1 VTADAPSTP
10 PPPAPQPPGAPEE
23 RTGTLQRIIGA
34 QFSPSES
41 FADIA
46 RRPNVLAPL
55 IIMVVITLV
64 STVVVVPRMDFETMM
79 RDQLATSGKLNGMSS
94 EDADRV
100 VRFSVA
106 FGKVI
111 GYSSPLLAIA
121 AWVVIAGV
129 LLIAFR
135 LFGGEGTFKQA
146 FSVTLYAFVP
156 LLIKSIVSTFV
167 VLAKGTIGV
176 EEMAVLVRSNP
187 AFLVDMKT
195 NQVLFALL
203 SSLDLFTIWTTVLLI
218 IGFAFVAR
226 VSKAKS
232 AVIVISLWALAL
244 VIKLGFAAIGA
255 AKARAA
261 AA

>member
-1 VTADAPSTP
+1 M
-10 PPPAPQPPGAPEE
+10 
-23 RTGTLQRIIGA
+23 IGVL
-34 QFSPSES
+34 FSPNET
-41 FADIA
+41 FADVV

-64 STVVVVPRMDFETMM
+64 STVIVVPRMDFETMM
-79 RDQLATSGKLNGMSS
+79 RDQLAASGKMNNMSS
-94 EDADRV
+94 EDADRM

-106 FGKVI
+106 FGKAI
-111 GYSSPLLAIA
+111 GYASPLFAIGVWA
-121 AWVVIAGV
+121 VIAGV
-129 LLIAFR
+129 LLISFR

-146 FSVTLYAFVP
+146 FSVTLYAWVP
-156 LLIKSIVSTFV
+156 LLVKGIVSTFV

-187 AFLVDMKT
+187 AFLVDMKA
-195 NQVLFALL
+195 NPVLFSLL
-203 SSLDLFTIWTTVLLI
+203 SSLDLFTIWTMVLLI
-218 IGFAFVAR
+218 VGFAFVSR

-232 AVIVISLWALAL
+232 AAIVISLWVVAL

-255 AKARAA
+255 AKAKAA